1 MQAGDLIVDTPAG
14 PVVVP
19 DPRTLALAYLD
30 RQEREDPAE
39 ADRDISERINDYA
52 AFGDGV
58 WQTPSLFADLPG
70 AYELSAWYGWG

>member
-1 MQAGDLIVDTPAG
+1 MITNDLIVDTPAG

-30 RQEREDPAE
+30 RQEQENPAE
-39 ADRDISERINDYA
+39 ASRDILERIDDYA
-52 AFGDGV
+52 AFRDGL

-70 AYELSAWYGWG
+70 MYELAA